1 MDGYNVVNFTT
12 MIMQAI
18 LANGIISNLN
28 FISKKVMSF
37 GANGVNV

>member
-1 MDGYNVVNFTT
+1 MDGSTIVNFTT

-28 FISKKVMSF
+28 FISKKLMSF
-37 GANGVNV
+37 SDNGVNV

>member
-1 MDGYNVVNFTT
+1 

-28 FISKKVMSF
+28 VFSKKVTSF